1 MTDSTQQLKA
11 VSKRIGSSVIEKA
24 RPYFE
29 ALEAAKKAQKE
40 CQAAATAYQRAF
52 GVHAA
57 AKVHKNLVCVCS
69 CKKCSKTHK
78 GCSFRAL
85 GKTFYYFE
93 DGLRNPG
100 DN

>member
-1 MTDSTQQLKA
+1 MLTDSTQQLKA
-11 VSKRIGSSVIEKA
+11 VSKRIGSSAIEKA

-57 AKVHKNLVCVCS
+57 AKVTCIKALGYKLQLYNAMSRWFILSTLSCVFCS
-69 CKKCSKTHK
+69 CLNEK
-78 GCSFRAL
+78 GRH
-85 GKTFYYFE
+85 
-93 DGLRNPG
+93 
-100 DN
+100 

>member
-1 MTDSTQQLKA
+1 MLTDSTQQLKA
-11 VSKRIGSSVIEKA
+11 VSKRIGSSAIEKA

-57 AKVHKNLVCVCS
+57 AKVTMGFTALLFFS
-69 CKKCSKTHK
+69 ALT
-78 GCSFRAL
+78 AL
-85 GKTFYYFE
+85 GFTLQLY
-93 DGLRNPG
+93 NPG
-100 DN
+100 SRMLSVLI